1 MRLTREQMA
10 EKYPDQWLGISNI
23 QCKDN
28 DGITI
33 ESADVIYTNKTRDEL
48 LELQINSDNIIGWYA
63 TEDNLHLGLMGFLK
77 VMFER

>member
-23 QCKDN
+23 QYKDN

-48 LELQINSDNIIGWYA
+48 LELQINSDNIIGWYT
-63 TEDNLHLGLMGFLK
+63 TEDNLHLGL
-77 VMFER
+77 V

>member
-23 QCKDN
+23 QYKDN

-48 LELQINSDNIIGWYA
+48 LVLQINNDNIIDWYT
-63 TEDNLHLGLMGFLK
+63 TEDNLHLGLVGVCFL
-77 VMFER
+77 F

>member
-1 MRLTREQMA
+1 MSERLTREQMA

-23 QCKDN
+23 QYKDN

-48 LELQINSDNIIGWYA
+48 LELQINNDNIIGWYT
-63 TEDNLHLGLMGFLK
+63 TEDNLHLGLVGFALQL
-77 VMFER
+77 